1 MHCDGV
7 RVYSYFQD
15 REIDD
20 LWGLRSIYSNKS
32 GNIVAG
38 VQASQVEDIKGA
50 MLNSSHDNLGCF
62 PIVVV
67 LKIILGAMSFD
78 PLHAL
83 ICSLLLI
90 DPSIM
95 LNLDTLCRCWF
106 TCGSLRSKYLIC
118 QAPSISVEDARQSTR
133 NIYDITA
140 TITCQEALPEHR
152 SVTYSDIA

>member
-1 MHCDGV
+1 MG
-7 RVYSYFQD
+7 
-15 REIDD
+15 
-20 LWGLRSIYSNKS
+20 
-32 GNIVAG
+32 A
-38 VQASQVEDIKGA
+38 QASQVDDIKGP

-67 LKIILGAMSFD
+67 REIILGAMRFN

-90 DPSIM
+90 DSSIV
-95 LNLDTLCRCWF
+95 LDLDTLCRCWF

-118 QAPSISVEDARQSTR
+118 RAPSIDVGHARQSSR
-133 NIYDITA
+133 NIDDITA

-152 SVTYSDIA
+152 YVTYSDIA